1 MCLKFIISILIL
13 NHFSNYLNEDDYI
26 FEDCVA
32 FDLVPE
38 DDDALVPHRHSQPFE
53 RVRYDEVLQSISN
66 SNFEEDI
73 FLEEDDEW
81 LSTIYCDDC
90 DWMLEPMEPNE

>member
-1 MCLKFIISILIL
+1 M
-13 NHFSNYLNEDDYI
+13 DDYV
-26 FEDCVA
+26 FDESAA

-38 DDDALVPHRHSQPFE
+38 DEDTLVQHSQQFE
-53 RVRYDEVLQSISN
+53 RVRYDEVLQNITN
-66 SNFEEDI
+66 SNFEEDL
-73 FLEEDDEW
+73 FPEEEDDEW

>member
-1 MCLKFIISILIL
+1 M
-13 NHFSNYLNEDDYI
+13 DDYI
-26 FEDCVA
+26 FDDGVA

-38 DDDALVPHRHSQPFE
+38 DDDTLVPHSQPFE
-53 RVRYDEVLQSISN
+53 RIRYDEVLQNISN
-66 SNFEEDI
+66 CNFEDDDL
-73 FLEEDDEW
+73 FPEEDAEW